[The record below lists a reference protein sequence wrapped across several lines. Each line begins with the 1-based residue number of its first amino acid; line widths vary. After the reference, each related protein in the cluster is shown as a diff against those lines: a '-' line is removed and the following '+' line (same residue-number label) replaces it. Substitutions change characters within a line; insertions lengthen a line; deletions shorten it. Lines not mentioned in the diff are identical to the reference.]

1 MRVIE
6 PRDLRALKAR
16 RETSRARRRLRS
28 GVLTVLITAG
38 GAGGVMYFQS
48 KTPVQDQKTPQE
60 NASAQSAQQ
69 DDSTK
74 PKVLKQFGG
83 EEFKKLYSSY
93 AYPNTQGL
101 HTHPH
106 ITGNTEADKRIQEIA
121 ESRGYKLSSVPVA
134 SIVRTG
140 EPDVGE
146 DDLIQPNALIA
157 WQEMKQAALN
167 DGIRLQM
174 TSAYRSIE
182 AQRDLFV
189 RRMRNDGIYTESVAA
204 GYVDDMVVGVLE
216 RAAPPGYSRHH
227 TGYTIDLACDGIG
240 LDAFT
245 TTTCF
250 SWLSKNNYENTKK
263 FGWVPSYPEGASLQ
277 GPEPEPWEYIWV
289 STYSLYE

>member
-6 PRDLRALKAR
+6 PRDLEKVKHQRK
-16 RETSRARRRLRS
+16 T
-28 GVLTVLITAG
+28 
-38 GAGGVMYFQS
+38 S
-48 KTPVQDQKTPQE
+48 KTRRGTRPYLMVLLVGGILFGGFMYVQNKLIQPQNPTTATNALTDSGAKSDDTP
-60 NASAQSAQQ
+60 
-69 DDSTK
+69 K
-74 PKVLKQFGG
+74 KLKQFAGD
-83 EEFKKLYSSY
+83 EFKKLYSSY
-93 AYPNTQGL
+93 AYPNTQPL
-101 HTHPH
+101 HERPH

-134 SIVRTG
+134 NIVHTE
-140 EPDVGE
+140 EPDLGE
-146 DDLIQPNALIA
+146 DGLIQPNALIS
-157 WQEMKQAALN
+157 WQEMKAAALK
-167 DGIRLQM
+167 DGVKLQM

-204 GYVDDMVVGVLE
+204 GFVDDMVVGVLE

-245 TTTCF
+245 TTSCY

-263 FGWVPSYPEGASLQ
+263 FGWVPSYPDGASLQ